1 MAKPPFPITDRE
13 LIRLAFLC
21 NAIELRPDEGWIA
34 NDITRRIGELDLDET
49 PDGLPCIGSDRQREG
64 LRYIIA
70 DRIYA
75 TAAPNRR
82 QPSTEK
88 EPSK

>member
-1 MAKPPFPITDRE
+1 MAKALFPITDRE

-21 NAIELRPDEGWIA
+21 NALELRPDESWVA
-34 NDITRRIGELDLDET
+34 NDVTGTIGEVELGET
-49 PDGLPCIGSDRQREG
+49 PDGLPTINDDFQRG
-64 LRYIIA
+64 LLHDIIA

-88 EPSK
+88 EPSR